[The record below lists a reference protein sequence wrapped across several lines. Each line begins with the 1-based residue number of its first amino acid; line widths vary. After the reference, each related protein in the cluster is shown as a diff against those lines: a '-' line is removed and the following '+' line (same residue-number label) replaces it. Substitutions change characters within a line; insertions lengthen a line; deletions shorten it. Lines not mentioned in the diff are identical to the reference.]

1 MGSKYTLYSKTK
13 KEGKQIQGRNASFIL
28 KTNVGSKYILYPQ
41 SKCGVKIHPLL
52 FNLKASAGQ
61 NTSFNLTASAG
72 QNTSFNLK
80 IKVHPSK

>member
-1 MGSKYTLYSKTK
+1 
-13 KEGKQIQGRNASFIL
+13 
-28 KTNVGSKYILYPQ
+28 VGSKYILYPQ

-61 NTSFNLTASAG
+61 NTSFNLKASAG